1 MPLIINCM
9 KLQHLIASV
18 IAFIVVLL
26 VGMMAIYT
34 IIMQLSPAADIPTI
48 KGISTVI
55 GFILAIIAAWYAGK
69 MSAKMQTPE
78 K

>member
-1 MPLIINCM
+1 M

-26 VGMMAIYT
+26 VGIYVLHLLFVELFPSGNIWVT
-34 IIMQLSPAADIPTI
+34 YGIPEI
-48 KGISTVI
+48 LGL
-55 GFILAIIAAWYAGK
+55 ILAIVAAWYAGK
-69 MSAKMQTPE
+69 LSAKMQTPE

>member
-1 MPLIINCM
+1 M

-26 VGMMAIYT
+26 VSIYVLHLLFVELFPSENT
-34 IIMQLSPAADIPTI
+34 WITYGIPELL
-48 KGISTVI
+48 GL
-55 GFILAIIAAWYAGK
+55 ILAIVGAWYAGK

>member
-1 MPLIINCM
+1 M

-26 VGMMAIYT
+26 VSIYVLHLLVVELFPSENT
-34 IIMQLSPAADIPTI
+34 WITYGIPELL
-48 KGISTVI
+48 GL
-55 GFILAIIAAWYAGK
+55 ILAIFAAWYAGK
-69 MSAKMQTPE
+69 MSARLQTPE

>member
-1 MPLIINCM
+1 M

-26 VGMMAIYT
+26 VGIYAFHLVAVDLFPSENVWVT
-34 IIMQLSPAADIPTI
+34 YGIPELL
-48 KGISTVI
+48 GL
-55 GFILAIIAAWYAGK
+55 ILALVAAWYAGK
-69 MSAKMQTPE
+69 MSAKMQTPG

>member
-1 MPLIINCM
+1 M

-26 VGMMAIYT
+26 VGIYALHVVFASLFPT
-34 IIMQLSPAADIPTI
+34 GNVWVVYGIPELL
-48 KGISTVI
+48 GL
-55 GFILAIIAAWYAGK
+55 ILALVAAWYAGK
-69 MSAKMQTPE
+69 MSAKMQAVE